1 MMKMLHLCEKKEVK
15 RVCRRKVAFIMTS
28 SRDYF
33 LFVNS
38 QNALGFLI
46 TFVGAFDLARLL
58 WFFFMVAFSLYL
70 TENCLN
76 INLFFFNC
84 GNICWSL
91 YLTDLENVRS

>member
-1 MMKMLHLCEKKEVK
+1 MLHSYEKKEVK
-15 RVCRRKVAFIMTS
+15 RLCRRKVAFIMAS
-28 SRDYF
+28 SRDYL
-33 LFVNS
+33 LFVNF

-46 TFVGAFDLARLL
+46 TFVVAFGLAHLL
-58 WFFFMVAFSLYL
+58 WFFFIVALLLYL

-76 INLFFFNC
+76 INLLFFNC